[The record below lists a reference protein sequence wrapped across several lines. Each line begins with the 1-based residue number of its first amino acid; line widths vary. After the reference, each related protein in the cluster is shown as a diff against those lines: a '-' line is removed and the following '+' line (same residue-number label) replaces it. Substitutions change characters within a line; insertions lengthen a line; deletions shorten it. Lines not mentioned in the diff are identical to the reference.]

1 MLEEPIREFYTNDI
15 PTVVST
21 KNEPKGTHYPNMFL
35 TYQKFS
41 NIFNLPTSRFIL
53 TNGCENALRIALLLL
68 KPTSLSIENP
78 TWGLVSIIAKSLNI
92 PIDTLEIIAYYLKV
106 EPYILLKERKNK
118 PLPKRVN
125 MKK

>member
-1 MLEEPIREFYTNDI
+1 MR
-15 PTVVST
+15 T
-21 KNEPKGTHYPNMFL
+21 KNIRKILSGNVKY
-35 TYQKFS
+35 Y
-41 NIFNLPTSRFIL
+41 RFK
-53 TNGCENALRIALLLL
+53 NGYTQEELAEKCDLSPRYLSDIENA
-68 KPTSLSIENP
+68 KGN
-78 TWGLVSIIAKSLNI
+78 V